1 MPPVLDNPNRSV
13 MPVEMQLSPE
23 IQVTSID
30 YKNSYP
36 VGWDLKPGSKTHEKL
51 VSMIMARARESE
63 RFMKT
68 KHDKWKQIDEMLTV
82 YIPHDEKEKLVKEQD
97 RRKPISIV
105 IPESYATLETILT
118 YMMSAFG
125 RDPMFK
131 LRGSAP
137 EDVLG
142 AIMLEKVIEAQVR
155 RSKLL
160 LELHTLWRD
169 AFSYGAGFGAIEWC
183 VKKGKKVILEDIGYL
198 DQMTGQFVPTGTERS
213 LEDTIL
219 FEGSKLRVLDPY
231 KVLPD
236 GTVELHN
243 IQEGEFFGW
252 VTTETYNNLR
262 KKEFYEGATTFNVQ
276 YLRGSVT
283 RSSIYKLDATGRNND
298 LTISDG
304 DRALDGSRQTQPI
317 DVVWMYLEII
327 PKEYGL
333 GPEEEPMVYF
343 FGVAGD
349 RVIIEATK
357 VESTHDK
364 FPVVSM
370 VPDYGGHELMPVS
383 RLEIHYGIQELLN
396 FLINSHVYA
405 IRKNLR
411 NQLIVDPKSVNMN
424 DVFAQ
429 NGIIRTR
436 KTVWGSGVKD
446 KVEQL
451 QVSDITRPF
460 MQDFE
465 QIRGI
470 GRNVTGAVDSLQGL
484 QRQGGERVT
493 AEEFRNTRS
502 SALSRLQKTARVLSL
517 QAMQDLGMLYAKNTQ
532 FYMTEST
539 YVETVGRW
547 QETLQ
552 AEYQIFDP
560 YIKVSPFDL
569 SIDFDVEFHDGSVE
583 GGEFVDQWI
592 QFFGMVN
599 ANPEVMMAMDS
610 TRIALH
616 IARLM
621 GADNAQDFMRKGVPA
636 VNATVMPD
644 EQAAEGRPQGESNS
658 EQF

>member
-142 AIMLEKVIEAQVR
+142 AIMLEKVIEAQVK